1 MKYSIIFSLYL
12 LTGLFL
18 LTGCQEETI
27 GCRSASRSRRN
38 NRVDSQICISERC
51 KQYDSPLGR

>member
-18 LTGCQEETI
+18 LTGCQEETLVAE
-27 GCRSASRSRRN
+27 CLK
-38 NRVDSQICISERC
+38 VKTE
-51 KQYDSPLGR
+51 